1 MNPNKK
7 AEELIE
13 KFGDLSV
20 DVVDEIINT
29 NALIDEDVYLET
41 PLYLEYWQQV
51 KELIINK
58 K

>member
-13 KFGDLSV
+13 KFGDLAV
-20 DVVDEIINT
+20 DVVDEIIKQSMDDMQT
-29 NALIDEDVYLET
+29 ER
-41 PLYLEYWQQV
+41 YWQQV

>member
-13 KFGDLSV
+13 KFGNLAV
-20 DVVDEIINT
+20 DVVEEILAIYENFKKHPQT
-29 NALIDEDVYLET
+29 I
-41 PLYLEYWQQV
+41 YWQQL
-51 KELIINK
+51 KQLIINK

>member
-13 KFGDLSV
+13 KFGDLS
-20 DVVDEIINT
+20 DVVEEIINT

>member
-13 KFGDLSV
+13 KFGDLEV
-20 DVVDEIINT
+20 DVVDEIIKQSMDDMQT
-29 NALIDEDVYLET
+29 ER
-41 PLYLEYWQQV
+41 YWQQV